1 MPVVRAIFV
10 LILSVSAAPLLA
22 AQIAEDADV
31 EAVSEQLR
39 RGLGLWQSGDFAR
52 ARMVF
57 ERVLRL
63 DNLPP
68 DMHEQAD
75 VYAEAA
81 KAWLEGRSAVMSGYV
96 VASIGQYRENDTIAG
111 PGLANDGFGGLR
123 VGGRANVP
131 ASPTFAINASLDYRF
146 RRYDDRARRDDSD
159 LFWALGGS
167 RALGDINLGF
177 GTRGWASGRGDGIT
191 RNDAGI
197 YADLRWAGDD
207 SDQFK
212 FGIELRRR
220 SYPEGPL
227 RDRARDIIEVSGTW
241 TRAFADGRASF
252 SLTARGGREFAA
264 EGNPYGD
271 SNFVG
276 LSPTLDITITPEL
289 AVYAFGWWQNGR
301 YNSELL
307 RGDAGDS
314 ATIGTRNEN
323 LYEAG
328 GGVLWG
334 FAPQWEAGPSL
345 LYIRDRSNI
354 LGNNYSSTEISLVL
368 RRDF

>member
-1 MPVVRAIFV
+1 LASP
-10 LILSVSAAPLLA
+10 APLLA
-22 AQIAEDADV
+22 APIVDDSDDELV
-31 EAVSEQLR
+31 TEQLR

-68 DMHEQAD
+68 DLHEQAD

-81 KAWLEGRSAVMSGYV
+81 KAWLDGRPAVLGGYV
-96 VASIGQYRENDTIAG
+96 VASAGHYRENATIAG
-111 PGLANDGFGGLR
+111 AGLANDSFGGVRL
-123 VGGRANVP
+123 GGRANVP

-146 RRYDDRARRDDSD
+146 RRYDDGDRRDDSD

-167 RALGDINLGF
+167 RALGDVNLGL
-177 GTRGWASGRGDGIT
+177 GTRGWASARGDGIT
-191 RNDAGI
+191 RNDAGV
-197 YADLRWAGDD
+197 YADLRWVGDGA
-207 SDQFK
+207 DQFK

-220 SYPEGPL
+220 SYPNGPL

-264 EGNPYGD
+264 AGNPYGD

-314 ATIGTRNEN
+314 APIGTRNEN

-334 FAPQWEAGPSL
+334 FAPHWEVGPSL

>member
-1 MPVVRAIFV
+1 MLLASPV
-10 LILSVSAAPLLA
+10 PLLA
-22 AQIAEDADV
+22 AQIVDETDV
-31 EAVSEQLR
+31 EAVAEQLR

-52 ARMVF
+52 SRMVF

-68 DMHEQAD
+68 DLHEQAD

-81 KAWLEGRSAVMSGYV
+81 KAWLDGRPAVLGGYV
-96 VASIGQYRENDTIAG
+96 VASLGHYRENGTIAG
-111 PGLANDGFGGLR
+111 AGLANDSFGGLR
-123 VGGRANVP
+123 IGGRANVP

-146 RRYDDRARRDDSD
+146 RRYDNGDRRDDSD

-167 RALGDINLGF
+167 RALGDVNLAM
-177 GTRGWASGRGDGIT
+177 GTRGWMSGRGDGIT
-191 RNDAGI
+191 RNDAGV
-197 YADLRWAGDD
+197 YADLRWASDGA
-207 SDQFK
+207 DQFK
-212 FGIELRRR
+212 FGVELRRR
-220 SYPEGPL
+220 SYPEGRL
-227 RDRARDIIEVSGTW
+227 RYRSRDIVELSGTW

-271 SNFVG
+271 SSFVG
-276 LSPTLDITITPEL
+276 LAPTLDVTISPEL
-289 AVYAFGWWQNGR
+289 AAYVFGWWQNGR
-301 YNSELL
+301 YNRELL
-307 RGDAGDS
+307 RRDADDTG
-314 ATIGTRNEN
+314 TIGTRNDN

-334 FAPQWEAGPSL
+334 FAPHWEVGPTL
-345 LYIRDRSNI
+345 LYVRDSSNI
-354 LGNNYSSTEISLVL
+354 LGINYSFTEFSLIL